1 MKLCECGKYTV
12 SILGGKKLLKKEFLK
27 NLKSWAHKMQNKFT
41 FVATLGPEMALIQ
54 NLHNL
59 SILKLADSV
68 THTGWF

>member
-1 MKLCECGKYTV
+1 
-12 SILGGKKLLKKEFLK
+12 
-27 NLKSWAHKMQNKFT
+27 MQNKFT
-41 FVATLGPEMALIQ
+41 FIATLGPEMALIQ